1 MYLFRYGI
9 EIQKRPRYISEA
21 FLCISNCEIRNII
34 IQVGFKTN
42 DYIKLKEIKLYLI
55 FTQPKKNL

>member
-1 MYLFRYGI
+1 MYHLRYGI

-21 FLCISNCEIRNII
+21 FLFICNCEIRNII

-42 DYIKLKEIKLYLI
+42 DYIKLNEIKMYI
-55 FTQPKKNL
+55 RIT